1 MKLCLFDAHRI
12 GIVLNQHVVDVTDV
26 FQDVARPAW
35 PYPLS
40 DLVIQHFPA
49 LRDKVLAVA
58 EAGRRIPLASVRLRA
73 PVANPGK
80 IIGAPINYRDHIDEA
95 NADAQINHGKTYTE
109 LDKFGLFLKASS
121 SLIGCNEEIV
131 IPFPDRR
138 TDHEVELAVVIGRQ
152 GKRIRREDALD
163 HVFGYCIG
171 LDMTVRGP
179 EFPGFR
185 KSADTFAV
193 LGPWIVT
200 ADEIADSN
208 ALDLSIRVNGE
219 LRQQSNTRYLIYNVQ
234 RLIEYA
240 SATYTLYPGDVI
252 MTGTPAGV
260 GPVTFGDVLD
270 ATVEGVGSM
279 TVRVAGQ
286 GAA

>member
-1 MKLCLFDAHRI
+1 MKICLFNTNRI
-12 GIVLNQHVVDVTDV
+12 GVAFENELVDVTEA
-26 FQDVARPAW
+26 FASLAKPSW

-40 DLVIQHFPA
+40 DWVIANFQHVRPA
-49 LRDKVLAVA
+49 VEQLARTGPRLALSKVK
-58 EAGRRIPLASVRLRA
+58 LRA
-73 PVANPGK
+73 PVANPSK
-80 IIGAPINYRDHIDEA
+80 IIGAPINYKDHIAEA

-109 LDKFGLFLKASS
+109 LDKFGLFLKANG
-121 SLIGCNEEIV
+121 SLIGCSDEIQ

-138 TDHEVELAVVIGRQ
+138 TDHEVELAVVIGRTA
-152 GKRIRREDALD
+152 KSVAREEALD
-163 HVFGYCIG
+163 YVFGYCIG

-185 KSADTFAV
+185 KSADTFSV

-200 ADEIADSN
+200 EDEVTDPN

-219 LRQQSNTRYLIYNVQ
+219 VKQSSNTKYLIFNVQ

-240 SATYTLYPGDVI
+240 SAMFTLYPGDVI

-260 GPVTFGDVLD
+260 GPVVPGDLLD
-270 ATVEGVGSM
+270 ASISQIGSM
-279 TVRVAGQ
+279 QVRMAG
-286 GAA
+286 GGGR

>member
-12 GIVLNQHVVDVTDV
+12 GIVIDQHVVDVTDV
-26 FQDVARPAW
+26 FQDVVRPAW

-40 DLVIQHFPA
+40 DFVIEHFPA
-49 LRDKVLAVA
+49 LRDKVRAAA
-58 EAGRRIPLASVRLRA
+58 ESGRRVPLASVRLRA

-109 LDKFGLFLKASS
+109 LDKFGLFLKAGSA
-121 SLIGCNEEIV
+121 LIGCSEEIV

-138 TDHEVELAVVIGRQ
+138 TDQEVELAVVIGRQ

-200 ADEIADSN
+200 ADEIADPN

-270 ATVEGVGSM
+270 ASVEGVGSM
-279 TVRVAGQ
+279 TVRMAGQ
-286 GAA
+286 GVA